1 MQISTVMLDFHL
13 KALLCLKSSSV
24 YHNLGL
30 IYFMIFF
37 FFTTEHLKTDYHV
50 PQAMNSWS

>member
-37 FFTTEHLKTDYHV
+37 FTTEHLKTDYHV